1 MPGSTFPHRRSST
14 EFIQTQF
21 TDPLNEIREMPVFFS
36 WGISRNLSVVFTC
49 SVLFNGIELVQCPVH
64 RYFRKHDDFKD
75 AQQRVATCPRLSV
88 CQIHSN
94 YACGCQRFGHR
105 AQQRLNV
112 DFRVDDVHRA
122 RCAWGGSDV
131 GEGGVVI
138 IVVGVGLGIGA
149 IVWRCVICIGGI
161 GGHFTHEYVPYW
173 VPTHSAAKRKR
184 VAAARRLAD
193 RGTSQAGAPEGAL
206 HTATIKPQA

>member
-14 EFIQTQF
+14 EFIQTKL

-49 SVLFNGIELVQCPVH
+49 SVLFNGVKLVQCPVH
-64 RYFRKHDDFKD
+64 RYFRQHDDFKD

-105 AQQRLNV
+105 TQQRLNV

-131 GEGGVVI
+131 GEGEVSIFDVA
-138 IVVGVGLGIGA
+138 VGGFVGLLF
-149 IVWRCVICIGGI
+149 IGGFLRGCVNCFRGIRSYLVHRDVFPI
-161 GGHFTHEYVPYW
+161 GCQPFRLLYEKGGSCTQVSRP
-173 VPTHSAAKRKR
+173 VNVSKP
-184 VAAARRLAD
+184 ARPK
-193 RGTSQAGAPEGAL
+193 AP
-206 HTATIKPQA
+206 